1 MGATSTLE
9 RLGRYQITQVL
20 GQGAMGVVYAAHDP
34 LLNRQVAIKTILRAN
49 LLDADLATDASTRF
63 VREAQAVARLTHP
76 HIVTVFDFGEEGDVA
91 YIVMEFIHGRDL
103 KSRLDEGNF
112 FELAEAIRIMS
123 ELLDA
128 LDYAHRHGV
137 VHRDIKPANVMLDA
151 AGRIKLT
158 DFGVARLADSNA
170 DRTMAG
176 TMVGTPS
183 YMSPEQIQGLPVGS
197 RTDLFAAGIILYQL
211 LTRKRP
217 FPGPGQWTIQKQIV
231 SDNPVPPS
239 YYNVRLGSVFDPIV
253 ERALAKDPAKR
264 YASAADFAADLK
276 RAMTGN
282 AFADSQDSAP
292 VSTAPPSEDTLIES
306 TLRLEPDAETT
317 QAMRAPDP
325 VEMESVETTIL
336 PDQTQPSRQTQDQTG
351 KTATNRVR
359 LGAVVVVIAV
369 IATISLALSLRPMP
383 QTSALDEAPK
393 PSAPT
398 PPVTTNPTQS
408 TSTPAAKPSA
418 APSAPTT
425 QPEMPA
431 RPVISAPTTESSPG
445 TMKSESQPRART
457 ALTKAPASG
466 RCDDLLQRFQLGD
479 ALSPDD
485 LAILQKECKK

>member
-1 MGATSTLE
+1 MGATGTLE

-76 HIVTVFDFGEEGDVA
+76 HIVTVFDFGEEADVA

-103 KSRLDEGNF
+103 KSRLDEGDF
-112 FELAEAIRIMS
+112 FELAEAIRIVS

-158 DFGVARLADSNA
+158 DFGVARLAESNA

-239 YYNVRLGSVFDPIV
+239 YYNDRLGSIFDPIV
-253 ERALAKDPAKR
+253 ERALAKDPAQR

-276 RAMTGN
+276 RAMAVD
-282 AFADSQDSAP
+282 AFADTKNSAP
-292 VSTAPPSEDTLIES
+292 FSAAPPSEETLVEA
-306 TLRLEPDAETT
+306 TLRLERDAEPT
-317 QAMRAPDP
+317 QAMHTPD
-325 VEMESVETTIL
+325 SVESAETAIL
-336 PDQTQPSRQTQDQTG
+336 PDQTQPNRPPQDQIG
-351 KTATNRVR
+351 KTVANRVR
-359 LGAVVVVIAV
+359 LGAVVAVIAV
-369 IATISLALSLRPMP
+369 IGTASLALSLRPKP
-383 QTSALDEAPK
+383 QTSPLNETPTTSAPAPPVTASPAEAASAPPAK
-393 PSAPT
+393 PAAAPSDLATQPAMQASPVIAAPT
-398 PPVTTNPTQS
+398 P
-408 TSTPAAKPSA
+408 K
-418 APSAPTT
+418 
-425 QPEMPA
+425 
-431 RPVISAPTTESSPG
+431 SPPRAL
-445 TMKSESQPRART
+445 KSESQPRARA
-457 ALTKAPASG
+457 ALAKTTTSG